1 MMNTQAMGI
10 LVSQIAPSIDRW
22 FPDMSQLEAAL
33 PAATIDHSAEPLY
46 QEVWLGFYSYQ
57 YYSLIIMTIIT
68 LHVQRNCSFPV
79 QVPKWGE
86 SVWEARSRYASVI
99 KALADKYPDENL
111 LLVTHGEFGV
121 IGYCSCVAVPMETYY

>member
-46 QEVWLGFYSYQ
+46 QE
-57 YYSLIIMTIIT
+57 
-68 LHVQRNCSFPV
+68 
-79 QVPKWGE
+79 VPKWGE